1 MLVLPYS
8 FDQFFDKIFYE
19 ILTALRNRLFPYIS
33 ICYI

>member
-1 MLVLPYS
+1 MLVLSYS

-19 ILTALRNRLFPYIS
+19 ILTALRNRLFSYIS